1 MTNGTG
7 ADLLSQ
13 NGVKTNLV
21 SPAFIPTIVLDGVFD
36 QEVQDAAL
44 VSFKE
49 LICDRIGYISILCKN

>member
-7 ADLLSQ
+7 GDLLSE

-36 QEVQDAAL
+36 QDVQDAAL
-44 VSFKE
+44 EDFKG
-49 LICDRIGYISILCKN
+49 LICDRIGYIPILC

>member
-7 ADLLSQ
+7 GDLLSE

-36 QEVQDAAL
+36 QDVQDAAL
-44 VSFKE
+44 EDFKA
-49 LICDRIGYISILCKN
+49 LICDRIGDIPILC

>member
-7 ADLLSQ
+7 ADLLSE

-36 QEVQDAAL
+36 QDVQDAAL
-44 VSFKE
+44 EDFKA
-49 LICDRIGYISILCKN
+49 LICDRIGDIPILC